1 MTVNRSHTPDTQNRS
16 KRTPLWLTVL
26 LTLFFSVVI
35 VAAVGGY
42 YTMNQLSPVASSQN
56 VSDSAGDD
64 LKSNAI
70 EFEVMPGWTAS
81 RVADALVDEG
91 LVRNATVFTLWLR
104 FNELDRSIGEGLY
117 DLSAGMSLPDIARRL
132 AEGGRPR
139 TVRVVIPEGFRMVD
153 IAARFAEAG
162 FGDADSLE
170 DVLRNPAEVR
180 PDYIPEDVPLEGY
193 LFPASYDIP
202 VGSSTSEIVEIM
214 LARFEA
220 ELTDDMR
227 EMLEQQNF
235 SVHDWV
241 TLASVIQ
248 SEAGSVSEM
257 PIISG
262 VFRNRLDEGWRMESD
277 PTVAYGLGKDLPEL
291 DFPGGDFSVDHP
303 WNTYLRGGL
312 PVTPISNP
320 GSDALEMVFLPQR
333 ANSDGLPYMF
343 FLHAPDGG
351 FHPNLTLDDHN
362 RDVQT
367 YLR

>member
-1 MTVNRSHTPDTQNRS
+1 
-16 KRTPLWLTVL
+16 
-26 LTLFFSVVI
+26 
-35 VAAVGGY
+35 
-42 YTMNQLSPVASSQN
+42 
-56 VSDSAGDD
+56 
-64 LKSNAI
+64 
-70 EFEVMPGWTAS
+70 
-81 RVADALVDEG
+81 
-91 LVRNATVFTLWLR
+91 
-104 FNELDRSIGEGLY
+104 
-117 DLSAGMSLPDIARRL
+117 
-132 AEGGRPR
+132 
-139 TVRVVIPEGFRMVD
+139 IPEGFRMVD

-162 FGDADSLE
+162 FGDASSLE
-170 DVLRNPAEVR
+170 SLFRNPADVR
-180 PDYIPEDVPLEGY
+180 PEYVPEDAPLEGY

-202 VGSSTSEIVEIM
+202 VGSSASEIVEIM
-214 LARFEA
+214 LARFED
-220 ELTDDMR
+220 ELTEEMQ

-241 TLASVIQ
+241 TLASIIQ
-248 SEAGSVSEM
+248 SEAGEVSEM

-303 WNTYLRGGL
+303 WNTYLREGL

-320 GSDALEMVFLPQR
+320 GSEALEMVFLPQR
-333 ANSDGLPYMF
+333 ANPDGLPYMF